1 MFRINI
7 YKKFAFIPV
16 CHVLTLKENKDKAI
30 NKTDQLKGSD
40 RICKV
45 VKLNM
50 KCCGKILYDSFE
62 TYKTFPQCIIT

>member
-16 CHVLTLKENKDKAI
+16 CQVLTLKENKDKAI

-40 RICKV
+40 RPD
-45 VKLNM
+45 M
-50 KCCGKILYDSFE
+50 
-62 TYKTFPQCIIT
+62 